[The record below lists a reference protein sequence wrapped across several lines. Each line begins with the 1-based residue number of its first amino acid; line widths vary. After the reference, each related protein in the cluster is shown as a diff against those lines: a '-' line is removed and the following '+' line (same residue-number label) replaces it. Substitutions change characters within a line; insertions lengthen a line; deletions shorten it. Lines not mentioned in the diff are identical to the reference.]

1 MSNWF
6 SDVSRGLVNTMS
18 KLGSDKDKG
27 AQGNWHFT
35 PLDQQQAENA
45 YRSNWMARKAIDI
58 PAFDMMREGWAW
70 QCSKEEISLIEAE
83 EKRLQ
88 VHSKVFKAIKQSRL
102 LGGAGIIMSDGKDN
116 HDQPLVLSTIK
127 KGGIDFIRVMDRY
140 QLSSGLL
147 DFDPMSPSYME
158 PLYYDLIG
166 AAGGTVRI
174 HPSRVVR
181 FIGAELPVDSQ
192 ILYDRWGDSILDSI
206 EIAIRDATAG
216 QQGIAALVQEAKVD
230 VYQIEGFMEGMKS
243 EVYKKAVV
251 ERFSLVQSMKSTVN
265 ALVLDSKDEYQQKT
279 INFAQLPDVQRL
291 QLQIVSGAADIPA
304 TRYLSQSPA
313 GMNATGDGDLNNY
326 YDRIK
331 AEQELKLREPLEK
344 LMDVVVRSALGD
356 RPDDCQFRFR
366 PLYQMSEKEKA
377 DIFKTKADAARVLA
391 GNGTGD
397 LPLIPIEAL
406 SDSLV
411 NSFIE
416 AGDLPGLEAAMEE
429 FGRLS
434 EQSPPNPL
442 ED

>member
-6 SDVSRGLVNTMS
+6 SDVSRGLVNAMS
-18 KLGSDKDKG
+18 NLGSEKDKG
-27 AQGNWHFT
+27 AQGNWYFT

-58 PAFDMMREGWAW
+58 PALDMMREGWAW
-70 QCSKEEISLIEAE
+70 QCSKEEIALIEAE
-83 EKRLQ
+83 EKRLK
-88 VHSKVFKAIKQSRL
+88 VHSRVFKAIKQADL
-102 LGGAGIIMSDGKDN
+102 LGGSGIIISDGKNN
-116 HDQPLVLSTIK
+116 HSEPLALDTIQ

-147 DFDPMSPSYME
+147 DFDPMSPTYME

-166 AAGGTVRI
+166 AAGGTIRI

-192 ILYDRWGDSILDSI
+192 ILYDRWGDSKLDSI

-230 VYQIEGFMEGMKS
+230 VYQIDGFMEGMKS
-243 EVYKKAVV
+243 EVYKRAVV

-265 ALVLDSKDEYQQKT
+265 ALVLDKNDEYQQKT
-279 INFAQLPDVQRL
+279 INFAQLPEVQRL

-304 TRYLSQSPA
+304 TRYLGQSPS

-331 AEQELKLREPLEK
+331 ADQELKLREPLEK

-356 RPDDCQFRFR
+356 RPNDCQFRFR
-366 PLYQMSEKEKA
+366 PLYQMSEKDKA

-391 GNGTGD
+391 GGGDD
-397 LPLIPIEAL
+397 LPLIPVEAL
-406 SDSLV
+406 SDSLI

-416 AGDLPGLEAAMEE
+416 AGDLPGLEAAMQE
-429 FGRLS
+429 
-434 EQSPPNPL
+434 L
-442 ED
+442 EGGEDE

>member
-6 SDVSRGLVNTMS
+6 SDVSRGLVNAMS
-18 KLGSDKDKG
+18 NLGSEKDKG
-27 AQGNWHFT
+27 AQGNWYFT

-45 YRSNWMARKAIDI
+45 YRSNWMVRKAIDI
-58 PAFDMMREGWAW
+58 PALDKMREGWAW
-70 QCSKEEISLIEAE
+70 QCSKEEIALIEAE
-83 EKRLQ
+83 EKRLK
-88 VHSKVFKAIKQSRL
+88 VHSRVFKAIKQADL
-102 LGGAGIIMSDGKDN
+102 LGGSGIIISDGKNN
-116 HDQPLVLSTIK
+116 HSEPLALDTIQ

-147 DFDPMSPSYME
+147 DFDPMSPTYME

-166 AAGGTVRI
+166 AAGGTIRI

-192 ILYDRWGDSILDSI
+192 ILYDRWGDSKLDSI

-230 VYQIEGFMEGMKS
+230 VYQIDGFMEGMKS
-243 EVYKKAVV
+243 EVYKRAVV

-265 ALVLDSKDEYQQKT
+265 ALVLDKNDEYQQKT
-279 INFAQLPDVQRL
+279 INFAQLPEVQRL

-304 TRYLSQSPA
+304 TRYLGQSPS

-331 AEQELKLREPLEK
+331 ADQELKLREPLEK

-356 RPDDCQFRFR
+356 RPNDCQFRFR
-366 PLYQMSEKEKA
+366 PLYQMSEKDKA

-391 GNGTGD
+391 GGGDD
-397 LPLIPIEAL
+397 LPLIPVEAL
-406 SDSLV
+406 SDSLI

-416 AGDLPGLEAAMEE
+416 AGDLPGLEAAMQE
-429 FGRLS
+429 
-434 EQSPPNPL
+434 L
-442 ED
+442 EGGEDE

>member
-1 MSNWF
+1 MSN
-6 SDVSRGLVNTMS
+6 
-18 KLGSDKDKG
+18 LGSEKDKG
-27 AQGNWHFT
+27 AQGNWYFT

-45 YRSNWMARKAIDI
+45 YRSNWMVRKAIDI
-58 PAFDMMREGWAW
+58 PALDMMREGWAW
-70 QCSKEEISLIEAE
+70 QCSKEEIALIEAE
-83 EKRLQ
+83 EKRLK
-88 VHSKVFKAIKQSRL
+88 VHSRVFKAIKQADL
-102 LGGAGIIMSDGKDN
+102 LGGSGIIISDGKNN
-116 HDQPLVLSTIK
+116 HSEPLALDTIQ

-147 DFDPMSPSYME
+147 DFDPMSPTYME

-166 AAGGTVRI
+166 AAGGTIRI

-192 ILYDRWGDSILDSI
+192 ILYDRWGDSKLDSI

-230 VYQIEGFMEGMKS
+230 VYQIDGFMEGMKS
-243 EVYKKAVV
+243 EVYKRAVV

-265 ALVLDSKDEYQQKT
+265 ALVLDKNDEYQQKT
-279 INFAQLPDVQRL
+279 INFAQLPEVQRL

-304 TRYLSQSPA
+304 TRYLGQSPS

-331 AEQELKLREPLEK
+331 ADQELKLREPLEK

-356 RPDDCQFRFR
+356 RPNDCQFRFR
-366 PLYQMSEKEKA
+366 PLYQMSEKDKA

-391 GNGTGD
+391 GGGDD
-397 LPLIPIEAL
+397 LPLIPVEAL
-406 SDSLV
+406 SDSLI

-416 AGDLPGLEAAMEE
+416 AGDLPGLEAAMQE
-429 FGRLS
+429 
-434 EQSPPNPL
+434 L
-442 ED
+442 EGGEDE

>member
-1 MSNWF
+1 M
-6 SDVSRGLVNTMS
+6 
-18 KLGSDKDKG
+18 
-27 AQGNWHFT
+27 
-35 PLDQQQAENA
+35 
-45 YRSNWMARKAIDI
+45 
-58 PAFDMMREGWAW
+58 
-70 QCSKEEISLIEAE
+70 
-83 EKRLQ
+83 
-88 VHSKVFKAIKQSRL
+88 FKAIKQADL
-102 LGGAGIIMSDGKDN
+102 LGGSGIIISDGKNN
-116 HDQPLVLSTIK
+116 HSEPLALDTIQ

-147 DFDPMSPSYME
+147 DFDPMSPTYME

-166 AAGGTVRI
+166 AAGGTIRI

-192 ILYDRWGDSILDSI
+192 ILYDRWGDSKLDSI

-230 VYQIEGFMEGMKS
+230 VYQIDGFMEGMKS
-243 EVYKKAVV
+243 EVYKRAVV

-265 ALVLDSKDEYQQKT
+265 ALVLDKNDEYQQKT
-279 INFAQLPDVQRL
+279 INFAQLPEVQRL

-304 TRYLSQSPA
+304 TRYLGQSPS

-331 AEQELKLREPLEK
+331 ADQELKLREPLEK

-356 RPDDCQFRFR
+356 RPNDCQFRFR
-366 PLYQMSEKEKA
+366 PLYQMSEKDKA

-391 GNGTGD
+391 GGGDD
-397 LPLIPIEAL
+397 LPLIPVEAL
-406 SDSLV
+406 SDSLI

-416 AGDLPGLEAAMEE
+416 AGDLPGLEAAMQE
-429 FGRLS
+429 
-434 EQSPPNPL
+434 L
-442 ED
+442 EGGEDE

>member
-6 SDVSRGLVNTMS
+6 SDVSRGLVNAMS
-18 KLGSDKDKG
+18 NLGSEKDKG
-27 AQGNWHFT
+27 AQGNWYFT

-45 YRSNWMARKAIDI
+45 YRSNWMVRKAIDI
-58 PAFDMMREGWAW
+58 PALDMMREGWAW
-70 QCSKEEISLIEAE
+70 QCSKEEIALIEAE
-83 EKRLQ
+83 EKRLK
-88 VHSKVFKAIKQSRL
+88 VHSRVFKAIKQADL
-102 LGGAGIIMSDGKDN
+102 LGGSGIIISDGKNN
-116 HDQPLVLSTIK
+116 HSEPLALDTIQ

-147 DFDPMSPSYME
+147 DFDPMSPTYME

-166 AAGGTVRI
+166 AAGGTIRI

-192 ILYDRWGDSILDSI
+192 ILYDRWGDSKLDSI

-230 VYQIEGFMEGMKS
+230 VYQIDGFMEGMKS
-243 EVYKKAVV
+243 EVYKRAVV

-265 ALVLDSKDEYQQKT
+265 ALVLDKNDEYQQKT
-279 INFAQLPDVQRL
+279 INFAQLPEVQRL

-304 TRYLSQSPA
+304 TRYLGQSPS

-331 AEQELKLREPLEK
+331 ADQELKLREPLEK

-356 RPDDCQFRFR
+356 RPNDCQFRFR
-366 PLYQMSEKEKA
+366 PLYQMSEKDKA

-391 GNGTGD
+391 GGGDD
-397 LPLIPIEAL
+397 LPLIPVEAL
-406 SDSLV
+406 SDSLI

-416 AGDLPGLEAAMEE
+416 AGDLPGLEAAMQE
-429 FGRLS
+429 
-434 EQSPPNPL
+434 L
-442 ED
+442 EGGEDE

>member
-6 SDVSRGLVNTMS
+6 SDVSRGLVNAMS
-18 KLGSDKDKG
+18 NLGSEKDKG
-27 AQGNWHFT
+27 AQGNWYFT

-58 PAFDMMREGWAW
+58 PALDMMREGWAW
-70 QCSKEEISLIEAE
+70 QCSKEEIALIEDE
-83 EKRLQ
+83 EKRLK
-88 VHSKVFKAIKQSRL
+88 VHSRVFKAIKQADL
-102 LGGAGIIMSDGKDN
+102 LGGSGIIISDGKNN
-116 HDQPLVLSTIK
+116 HSEPLVLDTIQ

-147 DFDPMSPSYME
+147 DFDPMSPTYME

-166 AAGGTVRI
+166 AAGGTIRI

-192 ILYDRWGDSILDSI
+192 ILYDRWGDSKLDSI

-230 VYQIEGFMEGMKS
+230 VYQIDGFMEGMKS
-243 EVYKKAVV
+243 EVYKRAVV

-265 ALVLDSKDEYQQKT
+265 ALVLDKNDEYQQKT
-279 INFAQLPDVQRL
+279 INFAQLPEVQRL
-291 QLQIVSGAADIPA
+291 QLQIVCGAVDIPA
-304 TRYLSQSPA
+304 TRYLGQSPS
-313 GMNATGDGDLNNY
+313 GMSSTGDGELKNY

-331 AEQELKLREPLEK
+331 ADQELKLREPLEK
-344 LMDVVVRSALGD
+344 LMDVVVRSALGS

-366 PLYQMSEKEKA
+366 PLYQMSEKDKA

-391 GNGTGD
+391 GGGDD
-397 LPLIPIEAL
+397 LPLVPIEAL
-406 SDSLV
+406 SDSLI

-416 AGDLPGLEAAMEE
+416 AGDLPGLEAAMQE
-429 FGRLS
+429 
-434 EQSPPNPL
+434 L
-442 ED
+442 EGGEDE

>member
-6 SDVSRGLVNTMS
+6 SDVSRGLVNAMS
-18 KLGSDKDKG
+18 NLGSEKDKG
-27 AQGNWHFT
+27 AQGNWYFT

-45 YRSNWMARKAIDI
+45 YRSNWMVRKAIDI
-58 PAFDMMREGWAW
+58 PALDMMREGWAW
-70 QCSKEEISLIEAE
+70 QCSKEEIALIEAE
-83 EKRLQ
+83 EKRLK
-88 VHSKVFKAIKQSRL
+88 VHSRVFKAIKQADL
-102 LGGAGIIMSDGKDN
+102 LGGSGIIISDGKNN
-116 HDQPLVLSTIK
+116 HSEPLALDTIQ

-147 DFDPMSPSYME
+147 DFDPMSPTYME

-166 AAGGTVRI
+166 AAGGTIRI

-192 ILYDRWGDSILDSI
+192 ILYDRWGDSKLDSI

-230 VYQIEGFMEGMKS
+230 VYQIDGFMEGMKS
-243 EVYKKAVV
+243 EVYKRAVV

-265 ALVLDSKDEYQQKT
+265 ALVLDKNDEYQQKT
-279 INFAQLPDVQRL
+279 INFAQLPEVQRL

-304 TRYLSQSPA
+304 TRYLGQSPS
-313 GMNATGDGDLNNY
+313 GMDATGDGDLNNY

-331 AEQELKLREPLEK
+331 ADQELKLREPLEK

-356 RPDDCQFRFR
+356 RPNDCQFRFR
-366 PLYQMSEKEKA
+366 PLYQMSEKDKA

-391 GNGTGD
+391 GGGDD
-397 LPLIPIEAL
+397 LPLIPVEAL
-406 SDSLV
+406 SDSLI

-416 AGDLPGLEAAMEE
+416 AGDLPGLEAAMQE
-429 FGRLS
+429 
-434 EQSPPNPL
+434 L
-442 ED
+442 EGGEDE

>member
-6 SDVSRGLVNTMS
+6 SDVSRGLVNAMS
-18 KLGSDKDKG
+18 NLGSEKDKG
-27 AQGNWHFT
+27 AQGNWYFT

-58 PAFDMMREGWAW
+58 PALDKMREGWAW
-70 QCSKEEISLIEAE
+70 QCSKEEIALIEAE
-83 EKRLQ
+83 EKRLK
-88 VHSKVFKAIKQSRL
+88 VHSRVFKAIKQADL
-102 LGGAGIIMSDGKDN
+102 LGGSGIIISDGKNN
-116 HDQPLVLSTIK
+116 HSEPLALDTIQ

-147 DFDPMSPSYME
+147 DFDPMSPTYME

-166 AAGGTVRI
+166 AAGGTIRI

-192 ILYDRWGDSILDSI
+192 ILYDRWGDSKLDSI

-230 VYQIEGFMEGMKS
+230 VYQIDGFMEGMKS
-243 EVYKKAVV
+243 EVYKRAVV

-265 ALVLDSKDEYQQKT
+265 ALVLDKNDEYQQKT
-279 INFAQLPDVQRL
+279 INFAQLPEVQRL

-304 TRYLSQSPA
+304 TRYLGQSPS

-331 AEQELKLREPLEK
+331 ADQELKLREPLEK

-356 RPDDCQFRFR
+356 RPNDCQFRFR
-366 PLYQMSEKEKA
+366 PLYQMSEKDKA

-391 GNGTGD
+391 GGGDD
-397 LPLIPIEAL
+397 LPLIPVEAL
-406 SDSLV
+406 SDSLI

-416 AGDLPGLEAAMEE
+416 AGDLPGLEAAMQE
-429 FGRLS
+429 
-434 EQSPPNPL
+434 L
-442 ED
+442 EGGEDE

>member
-6 SDVSRGLVNTMS
+6 SDVSRGLVNAMS
-18 KLGSDKDKG
+18 NLGSEKDKG
-27 AQGNWHFT
+27 AQGNWYFT

-45 YRSNWMARKAIDI
+45 YRSNWMVRKAIDI
-58 PAFDMMREGWAW
+58 PALDMMREGWAW
-70 QCSKEEISLIEAE
+70 QCSKEEIALIEAE
-83 EKRLQ
+83 EKRLK
-88 VHSKVFKAIKQSRL
+88 VHSRVFKAIKQADL
-102 LGGAGIIMSDGKDN
+102 LGGSGIIISDGKNN
-116 HDQPLVLSTIK
+116 HSEPLALDTIQ

-147 DFDPMSPSYME
+147 DFDPMSPTYME

-166 AAGGTVRI
+166 AAGGTIRI

-192 ILYDRWGDSILDSI
+192 ILYDRWGDSKLDSI

-230 VYQIEGFMEGMKS
+230 VYQIDGFMEGMKS
-243 EVYKKAVV
+243 EVYKRAVV

-265 ALVLDSKDEYQQKT
+265 ALVLDKNDEYQQKT
-279 INFAQLPDVQRL
+279 INFAQLPEVQRL

-304 TRYLSQSPA
+304 TRYLGQSPS

-331 AEQELKLREPLEK
+331 ADQELKLREPLEK

-356 RPDDCQFRFR
+356 RPNDCQFRFR
-366 PLYQMSEKEKA
+366 PLYQMSEKDKA

-391 GNGTGD
+391 GGGDD
-397 LPLIPIEAL
+397 LPLVPVEAL
-406 SDSLV
+406 SDSLI

-416 AGDLPGLEAAMEE
+416 AGDLPGLEAAMQE
-429 FGRLS
+429 
-434 EQSPPNPL
+434 L
-442 ED
+442 EGGEDE

>member
-6 SDVSRGLVNTMS
+6 SDVSRGLVNAMS
-18 KLGSDKDKG
+18 NLGSEKDKG
-27 AQGNWHFT
+27 AQGNWYFT

-45 YRSNWMARKAIDI
+45 YRSNWMSRKAIDI
-58 PAFDMMREGWAW
+58 PALDMMREGWAW
-70 QCSKEEISLIEAE
+70 QCSKEEIALIEAE
-83 EKRLQ
+83 EKRLK
-88 VHSKVFKAIKQSRL
+88 VHSRVFKAIKQADL
-102 LGGAGIIMSDGKDN
+102 LGGSGIIISDGKNN
-116 HDQPLVLSTIK
+116 HSEPLALDTIQ

-147 DFDPMSPSYME
+147 DFDPMSPTYME

-166 AAGGTVRI
+166 AAGGTIRI

-192 ILYDRWGDSILDSI
+192 ILYDRWGDSKLDSI

-230 VYQIEGFMEGMKS
+230 VYQIDGFMEGMKS
-243 EVYKKAVV
+243 EVYKRAVV

-265 ALVLDSKDEYQQKT
+265 ALVLDKNDEYQQKT
-279 INFAQLPDVQRL
+279 INFAQLPEVQRL

-304 TRYLSQSPA
+304 TRYLGQSPS

-331 AEQELKLREPLEK
+331 ADQELKLREPLEK

-356 RPDDCQFRFR
+356 RPNDCQFRFR
-366 PLYQMSEKEKA
+366 PLYQMSEKDKA

-391 GNGTGD
+391 GGGDD
-397 LPLIPIEAL
+397 LPLIPVEAL
-406 SDSLV
+406 SDSLI

-416 AGDLPGLEAAMEE
+416 AGDLPGLEAAMQE
-429 FGRLS
+429 
-434 EQSPPNPL
+434 L
-442 ED
+442 EGGEDE

>member
-6 SDVSRGLVNTMS
+6 SDVSRGLVNAMS
-18 KLGSDKDKG
+18 NLGSEKDKG
-27 AQGNWHFT
+27 AQGNWYFT

-58 PAFDMMREGWAW
+58 PALDKMREGWAW
-70 QCSKEEISLIEAE
+70 QCSKEEIALIEAE
-83 EKRLQ
+83 EKRLK
-88 VHSKVFKAIKQSRL
+88 VHSRVFKAIKQADL
-102 LGGAGIIMSDGKDN
+102 LGGSGIIISDGKNN
-116 HDQPLVLSTIK
+116 HSEPLALDTIQ

-147 DFDPMSPSYME
+147 DFDPMSPTYME

-166 AAGGTVRI
+166 AAGGTIRI

-192 ILYDRWGDSILDSI
+192 ILYDRWGDSKLDSI

-230 VYQIEGFMEGMKS
+230 VYQIDGFMEGMKS
-243 EVYKKAVV
+243 EVYKRAVV

-265 ALVLDSKDEYQQKT
+265 ALVLDKNDEYQQKT
-279 INFAQLPDVQRL
+279 INFAQLPEVQRL

-304 TRYLSQSPA
+304 TRYLGQSPS

-331 AEQELKLREPLEK
+331 ADQELKLREPLEK

-356 RPDDCQFRFR
+356 RPNDCQFRFR
-366 PLYQMSEKEKA
+366 PLYQMSEKDKA

-391 GNGTGD
+391 GGGDD
-397 LPLIPIEAL
+397 LPLVPVEAL
-406 SDSLV
+406 SDSLI

-416 AGDLPGLEAAMEE
+416 AGDLPGLEAAMQE
-429 FGRLS
+429 
-434 EQSPPNPL
+434 L
-442 ED
+442 EGGEDE